1 MINYRR
7 VNEEHFM
14 MQQESASYAKDFTR
28 LLLHKVRDNGL
39 SETSFDVQSNFKR

>member
-14 MQQESASYAKDFTR
+14 MQQCASYAKDFTR